1 MKNLKHL
8 PYCLLWATVALS
20 ACGGNRSASETATT
34 THESHSAV
42 AALTAFDA
50 DSAYRFVAEQ
60 VEFGP
65 RVPGTEAHR
74 RCGDYIAS
82 KLRGYGADVTVTD
95 TVFVAIDGKSTPVR
109 NIMGRFR
116 PEAKRSVMLLAHY
129 DTRPWADRD
138 ANPSNHSLPID
149 GANDGGSGVAVMLE
163 IARNI
168 SGIPADLGIDMLF
181 VDAEDAGSYAEDATW
196 CIGSQAWASYR
207 NPADRCPSFAILL
220 DMVGGKDAVFHRE
233 YFSELSAKGINDR
246 VWAAARALGYG
257 SRFVDAMGG
266 AINDDHLNI
275 QAAGIPAIDI
285 IESYNPST
293 EGFNP
298 TWHTLDDNLSNIAPT
313 TMAIVGRV
321 VMKALQ

>member
-1 MKNLKHL
+1 MKNLKQI
-8 PYCLLWATVALS
+8 PYCLLLATVATS
-20 ACGGNRSASETATT
+20 ACGGNRSASETAPATS
-34 THESHSAV
+34 ESHSAV
-42 AALTAFDA
+42 TEPAVFNA

-82 KLRGYGADVTVTD
+82 KLHGYGAEVTVTD
-95 TVFVAIDGKSTPVR
+95 TVFVTPDGKSTSIR

-116 PEAKRSVMLLAHY
+116 PEAKKSVMLLAHY

-138 ANPSNHSLPID
+138 ADPANHSQPID
-149 GANDGGSGVAVMLE
+149 GANDGASGVAVMLE

-168 SGIPADLGIDMLF
+168 SGIPANLGIDMLF
-181 VDAEDAGSYAEDATW
+181 VDAEDAGTYDDDATW
-196 CIGSQAWASYR
+196 CIGSQAWAAYL
-207 NPADRCPSFAILL
+207 NPADRRPSFAILL

-246 VWAAARALGYG
+246 LWAAARALGHG
-257 SRFVDAMGG
+257 NRFVDAIGG

-285 IESYNPST
+285 IESYNPAT

-298 TWHTLDDNLSNIAPT
+298 TWHTLDDNLSNIDPT

-321 VMKALQ
+321 VIKALQ